1 MRRVGTVTSRTEL
14 SPHPQERKKMAI
26 FGLLDNG
33 QLSNSAENSWS
44 IGSSS
49 GGSIGGGSS
58 SNYGWSEGG
67 TYGTGATASA
77 LSHAMMEEANRFNAE
92 QAELNRKWQEK
103 MSNTAYQRA
112 MKDLRKAGLN
122 PILAY
127 TNGPASVGSG
137 ATASSAMGTAFT
149 DNMTRSENSGHSS
162 NYERSWNSSSN
173 KSESNAWS
181 NTTNDVTN
189 NLAAVAGLAV
199 DTIGTIMGKSF
210 DFENAQSAAGILSGI
225 LKGKKRNLN

>member
-1 MRRVGTVTSRTEL
+1 
-14 SPHPQERKKMAI
+14 MAL
-26 FGLLDNG
+26 FGLVDNG
-33 QLSNSAENSWS
+33 QLSNSAEKS
-44 IGSSS
+44 ISTGVSS

-92 QAELNRKWQEK
+92 QAEINRKWQEK

-112 MKDLRKAGLN
+112 MKDLQKAGLN

-137 ATASSAMGTAFT
+137 ATASSAMGTAYT
-149 DNMTRSENSGHSS
+149 DNMSRSENSGHSS
-162 NYERSWNSSSN
+162 EYSKSWNNSHNTSMSD
-173 KSESNAWS
+173 AWS
-181 NTTNDVTN
+181 TSTNDVTN
-189 NLAAVAGLAV
+189 NLASVAGMCVDAV
-199 DTIGTIMGKSF
+199 NTILGKKL
-210 DFENAQSAAGILSGI
+210 DIDGAQSALGLISGY
-225 LKGKKRNLN
+225 LKGKAKNLNK